1 MWYYHVCLS
10 LGWPSPAPNADLFF
24 LAPGRCSEL
33 SGYTAILAA
42 CAPPFLSPGP
52 HIQWALQSTCRAI
65 SFLREFMSWAM
76 VLGNLCFF
84 FFFPPSPFGF
94 ISARSGKIQPRGPCT
109 TFPET
114 GNAGSAAQS
123 IPMLL
128 EAQLLNC
135 FDAGT
140 MIQEPVARSRVREEV
155 GERKGPQRPSAVCLS
170 SSSQWKQPL
179 NQLKFHCAPVHQGD
193 LEVGSSAPVT
203 YGDSKGSQWVILQ
216 YPEWKRDW
224 LFPVSSSTSSK
235 SHQIN
240 LVAATFKT
248 NKRNWLTT
256 QQIELRNSSPKRL
269 WLQEVWWGSD
279 GGLQDHLKD
288 PVL

>member
-1 MWYYHVCLS
+1 MLRLPVCLKQTAWSRRFSVLVKNLTYVIVPVTKFIKRWQNRDMWYYHVCLS

-24 LAPGRCSEL
+24 LAPGRCPEL

-42 CAPPFLSPGP
+42 CAPPFFSPGP
-52 HIQWALQSTCRAI
+52 HLQWALQSTCRAI
-65 SFLREFMSWAM
+65 SFLRQFMSWAM
-76 VLGNLCFF
+76 VLGNLCSF

-140 MIQEPVARSRVREEV
+140 RIQEPVARSRVRE
-155 GERKGPQRPSAVCLS
+155 
-170 SSSQWKQPL
+170 
-179 NQLKFHCAPVHQGD
+179 
-193 LEVGSSAPVT
+193 
-203 YGDSKGSQWVILQ
+203 
-216 YPEWKRDW
+216 
-224 LFPVSSSTSSK
+224 
-235 SHQIN
+235 
-240 LVAATFKT
+240 
-248 NKRNWLTT
+248 
-256 QQIELRNSSPKRL
+256 
-269 WLQEVWWGSD
+269 
-279 GGLQDHLKD
+279 
-288 PVL
+288 